1 MLTKILRSSFTRRD
15 AKTVVLATASP
26 AAKDTEHTINTLRHA
41 CVMDGRRE
49 AQHEQHSWLGGGE
62 VFKEEGDVD
71 SSFDD
76 SFDLDQSVTPPYPDG
91 GTPPDVSP
99 RLAPL
104 DADRNNVLNMSAG
117 VPTEWSL

>member
-1 MLTKILRSSFTRRD
+1 MFERIHIDRLTNLLPRMSCCTSQALQR
-15 AKTVVLATASP
+15 L
-26 AAKDTEHTINTLRHA
+26 NT
-41 CVMDGRRE
+41 
-49 AQHEQHSWLGGGE
+49 GE

-104 DADRNNVLNMSAG
+104 DADRHNVLNMSAG